1 MSLTLASMLLL
12 AQNCAPAVAPE
23 TLISVAH
30 VESRFDPLTIGVNGR
45 APRALHPASREAAI
59 EAANRLIAAGGN
71 VDLGL
76 AQINSRNLGWLG
88 LTVADAFDPCRNLAA
103 AAKVL
108 VANYSGTSQTSPGEQ
123 AALKAAISMYNT
135 GDRSR
140 GFRNGYVQKVSR
152 AAAYIV
158 PALAPEADV
167 GEPAASPSSDAPEAA
182 RPVTLTAAEPEPPSW
197 DVFARSQTREVL
209 VFKASAA
216 KAASPRPLP
225 SSRKTPG
232 ARHDR

>member
-1 MSLTLASMLLL
+1 MLLL
-12 AQNCAPAVAPE
+12 AHNCAPSVAPE

-30 VESRFDPLTIGVNGR
+30 VESRFDPLAIGVNGR
-45 APRALHPASREAAI
+45 TPRALHPASREAAI
-59 EAANRLIAAGGN
+59 EQASRLIGAGSN

-76 AQINSRNLGWLG
+76 AQINGKNLGWLG

-108 VANYSGTSQTSPGEQ
+108 VANYTGAAQSASGEQ
-123 AALKAAISMYNT
+123 VALKAAISMYNT

-158 PALAPEADV
+158 PALAPDATEDP
-167 GEPAASPSSDAPEAA
+167 PASVLPTDPPEGGQ
-182 RPVTLTAAEPEPPSW
+182 PVMLMAAEPESPSW
-197 DVFARSQTREVL
+197 DVFASSRAQDVL
-209 VFKASAA
+209 VFRTEPA
-216 KAASPRPLP
+216 KAAAPRPLP
-225 SSRKTPG
+225 SSRKAPG

>member
-45 APRALHPASREAAI
+45 APRALHPASRQAAI
-59 EAANRLIAAGGN
+59 DQASRLIAAGAN

-76 AQINSRNLGWLG
+76 AQINSKNLGWLG
-88 LTVADAFDPCRNLAA
+88 LSIADAFDPCRNLAA

-108 VANYSGTSQTSPGEQ
+108 VANYAGVAQTAAGEQ

-152 AAAYIV
+152 AASYIV
-158 PALAPEADV
+158 PALEPDAEN
-167 GEPAASPSSDAPEAA
+167 EPAATIDAGAPAAAEA
-182 RPVTLTAAEPEPPSW
+182 VMLTAAEPSPPSW
-197 DVFARSQTREVL
+197 DVFASRQARDVL
-209 VFKASAA
+209 VFKGPAG
-216 KAASPRPLP
+216 KAGTPRRAPP
-225 SSRKTPG
+225 SRKPPG
-232 ARHDR
+232 GRDDR

>member
-12 AQNCAPAVAPE
+12 AQNCAPTVAPE

-30 VESRFDPLTIGVNGR
+30 VESRFDLLTIGVNGR
-45 APRALHPASREAAI
+45 TPRALHPATREAAI
-59 EAANRLIAAGGN
+59 AAASRLITAGAN
-71 VDLGL
+71 IDLGL
-76 AQINSRNLGWLG
+76 AQINSKNLGWLG

-108 VANYSGTSQTSPGEQ
+108 VANYTGTSQTSPGEQ
-123 AALKAAISMYNT
+123 AALRAAISMYNT

-158 PALAPEADV
+158 PALTPESGHQEPPLALSAPT
-167 GEPAASPSSDAPEAA
+167 PEAA
-182 RPVTLTAAEPEPPSW
+182 PPVMLTAAEPAPPSW
-197 DVFARSQTREVL
+197 DVFASSESRDVL
-209 VFKASAA
+209 VFKTSA
-216 KAASPRPLP
+216 KAAAPRPLP
-225 SSRKTPG
+225 STRKAPG
-232 ARHDR
+232 ARHDP